1 LAKAMGNHIGRKGV
15 EILIDK
21 VKEMLDKG
29 MSIYEAW
36 KTLKD
41 EGQLRYKDRQGK
53 EHIITYQHFHR
64 RIKQLLAGSNENP
77 ERSDYFNRQ
86 GSSPS
91 RRL

>member
-29 MSIYEAW
+29 MSIYEVW

-41 EGQLRYKDRQGK
+41 EGQLRYKDRQGR

-64 RIKQLLAGSNENP
+64 RVKQLLGIV
-77 ERSDYFNRQ
+77 
-86 GSSPS
+86 
-91 RRL
+91 